1 MLIEPP
7 DRFLRVYMVRFK
19 GENVK
24 TTNQHLTC
32 IVNSLFPKSFKALTP
47 KDIPLNI
54 FVKIIHFISQV
65 RTLTRMLNSIAR
77 LSFEGEARFRHE
89 GHHLRSTQRW
99 PMSKSNARSK

>member
-1 MLIEPP
+1 
-7 DRFLRVYMVRFK
+7 MVRFK

-65 RTLTRMLNSIAR
+65 
-77 LSFEGEARFRHE
+77 
-89 GHHLRSTQRW
+89 
-99 PMSKSNARSK
+99 KSYFYLE

>member
-1 MLIEPP
+1 
-7 DRFLRVYMVRFK
+7 MVRYK

-65 RTLTRMLNSIAR
+65 NLVYFYDIFLLKCCSLIKEKLDFAMKDIIFDLLSVGRCRNLMPEVNSKLTV
-77 LSFEGEARFRHE
+77 
-89 GHHLRSTQRW
+89 
-99 PMSKSNARSK
+99 

>member
-1 MLIEPP
+1 
-7 DRFLRVYMVRFK
+7 MVRFK

-65 RTLTRMLNSIAR
+65 NIYRIFNEKN
-77 LSFEGEARFRHE
+77 FVF
-89 GHHLRSTQRW
+89 
-99 PMSKSNARSK
+99 

>member
-1 MLIEPP
+1 
-7 DRFLRVYMVRFK
+7 MVRFK

-24 TTNQHLTC
+24 TTTQHLTC

-65 RTLTRMLNSIAR
+65 NIHRTFYKKN
-77 LSFEGEARFRHE
+77 FVF
-89 GHHLRSTQRW
+89 
-99 PMSKSNARSK
+99 

>member
-1 MLIEPP
+1 
-7 DRFLRVYMVRFK
+7 MVRFK

-32 IVNSLFPKSFKALTP
+32 IVNSLFPKSFKAVTP

-65 RTLTRMLNSIAR
+65 NYILVSVMIIVCILEGEIRFCNERYYLRFTQRWSMSKSYAR
-77 LSFEGEARFRHE
+77 SKLSFEIPY
-89 GHHLRSTQRW
+89 HLSFF
-99 PMSKSNARSK
+99 N

>member
-1 MLIEPP
+1 
-7 DRFLRVYMVRFK
+7 MVRFK

-65 RTLTRMLNSIAR
+65 NIHRTFYKKN
-77 LSFEGEARFRHE
+77 FVF
-89 GHHLRSTQRW
+89 
-99 PMSKSNARSK
+99 

>member
-1 MLIEPP
+1 
-7 DRFLRVYMVRFK
+7 MVRFK

-65 RTLTRMLNSIAR
+65 TIHRIFYEKN
-77 LSFEGEARFRHE
+77 FVF
-89 GHHLRSTQRW
+89 
-99 PMSKSNARSK
+99 

>member
-1 MLIEPP
+1 
-7 DRFLRVYMVRFK
+7 MVRFK

-54 FVKIIHFISQV
+54 FVKIIHFISQEKLDFAMKDIIFDLLSV
-65 RTLTRMLNSIAR
+65 GKCRNLMPEVNHISLMNFFILFFFKLANECWFTSIF
-77 LSFEGEARFRHE
+77 SY
-89 GHHLRSTQRW
+89 S
-99 PMSKSNARSK
+99 

>member
-1 MLIEPP
+1 
-7 DRFLRVYMVRFK
+7 MVRFK

-32 IVNSLFPKSFKALTP
+32 IVSSLFPKSFKALTP

-65 RTLTRMLNSIAR
+65 KIFDRI
-77 LSFEGEARFRHE
+77 F
-89 GHHLRSTQRW
+89 QRRNLFI
-99 PMSKSNARSK
+99 SRKN

>member
-1 MLIEPP
+1 
-7 DRFLRVYMVRFK
+7 MVRYK

-65 RTLTRMLNSIAR
+65 CFSINNPENKF
-77 LSFEGEARFRHE
+77 LCFSGKIRFCYERYYI
-89 GHHLRSTQRW
+89 RS
-99 PMSKSNARSK
+99 A